1 MLSFHF
7 TSIKVLTSIS
17 GLPWWLSGKEF
28 TCQGRRLRR
37 CGFDPWFRKIPW
49 RRKWQPTSVFLPG
62 EFQTEEPG
70 GLQFMGSQSVGHD
83 SVTNTH
89 THTQLAYQYY
99 SFKKYSLLHHL
110 KNNAL
115 RDAETDRWKFTS
127 LSPNRYLLVYWIQQS
142 SSLFLCL
149 QNSGSSLFCH
159 KCATQLLYPS
169 LWQFKSLHKHLWS
182 ALSRP
187 GTVQGAGWRIHS
199 PYSQEEGKRPLS
211 KLIKAEPWNWLVPK
225 DQGFILDSCRVLCLG
240 HRKGVAHSAGM
251 CEYSPW

>member
-1 MLSFHF
+1 MVKNSPAKAGDSEDVDL
-7 TSIKVLTSIS
+7 
-17 GLPWWLSGKEF
+17 
-28 TCQGRRLRR
+28 
-37 CGFDPWFRKIPW
+37 IPG
-49 RRKWQPTSVFLPG
+49 SVSSPG
-62 EFQTEEPG
+62 EGNGNPLQYSCLENSRQRSLAGYSPWGHKELDTTEW
-70 GLQFMGSQSVGHD
+70 L
-83 SVTNTH
+83 TH
-89 THTQLAYQYY
+89 THIQLAYQYY